1 MRKNLSKKVVGLTL
15 TTAMIASLTACNSST
30 SNDPTQPSTKGTD
43 TETTSQAEQ
52 QSETTT
58 EETTTEE
65 ETTLYTDA
73 NGNVVDLGGMEI
85 YIRDWWSTP
94 IDGEDAEPNNKYE
107 EARQDYLEWAQETY
121 NFKIRQVGISSWE
134 STPEDFLNYASSDPD
149 DMNYLFILRSGKELA
164 SALSAGLM

>member
-43 TETTSQAEQ
+43 VETTSQA
-52 QSETTT
+52 ETTT

-73 NGNVVDLGGMEI
+73 
-85 YIRDWWSTP
+85 S
-94 IDGEDAEPNNKYE
+94 
-107 EARQDYLEWAQETY
+107 
-121 NFKIRQVGISSWE
+121 
-134 STPEDFLNYASSDPD
+134 PD
-149 DMNYLFILRSGKELA
+149 NRHPTGYPT
-164 SALSAGLM
+164 

>member
-85 YIRDWWSTP
+85 YIRDWW
-94 IDGEDAEPNNKYE
+94 Y
-107 EARQDYLEWAQETY
+107 RW
-121 NFKIRQVGISSWE
+121 
-134 STPEDFLNYASSDPD
+134 
-149 DMNYLFILRSGKELA
+149 
-164 SALSAGLM
+164 

>member
-30 SNDPTQPSTKGTD
+30 SNDATQPSTKGTD
-43 TETTSQAEQ
+43 TETTSQA
-52 QSETTT
+52 ETTT

-85 YIRDWWSTP
+85 YIRDW
-94 IDGEDAEPNNKYE
+94 
-107 EARQDYLEWAQETY
+107 
-121 NFKIRQVGISSWE
+121 
-134 STPEDFLNYASSDPD
+134 
-149 DMNYLFILRSGKELA
+149 
-164 SALSAGLM
+164 

>member
-65 ETTLYTDA
+65 ETVT
-73 NGNVVDLGGMEI
+73 GGQHLSMV
-85 YIRDWWSTP
+85 RMRSLTTSMR
-94 IDGEDAEPNNKYE
+94 
-107 EARQDYLEWAQETY
+107 RQDRIT
-121 NFKIRQVGISSWE
+121 
-134 STPEDFLNYASSDPD
+134 
-149 DMNYLFILRSGKELA
+149 
-164 SALSAGLM
+164 